1 MVLSACSGFFRNALR
16 RTKHQHPLLYLKGVQ
31 HADLNHIL
39 DFIYYGEVSIAQENL
54 NAFLAVAEELKIKGL
69 TQTNLPANV
78 KETKVKTKGAQ
89 AAVVRPSSQQEE
101 VQVKHE
107 DASAVVSHAMEGTEL
122 YDDNDEDIQ
131 YEEENQYQYQYS
143 QDHQAAT
150 EGEGS
155 QGSHSH
161 LSII

>member
-1 MVLSACSGFFRNALR
+1 M
-16 RTKHQHPLLYLKGVQ
+16 YLKGVQ
-31 HADLNHIL
+31 HTDLNHIL

-131 YEEENQYQYQYS
+131 YEEENQYQDIYHS
-143 QDHQAAT
+143 QDHEAAT
-150 EGEGS
+150 GGEGS